1 MYLHAYQ
8 SYLWNRM
15 VSARIQRFGSEKA
28 IAGDYVYVD
37 KTIDDTEGVEEEG
50 LDLSGNDQDEDVVSM
65 DVDVPEEQ
73 KEEAENKALG
83 KSKGGVAKVKIL
95 TEEEA
100 QSTSILDVLMPMP
113 GSEVNFQ
120 EDSWLNKLYLE
131 MLNED
136 GLTPEEINMSKVS

>member
-1 MYLHAYQ
+1 
-8 SYLWNRM
+8 M

-50 LDLSGNDQDEDVVSM
+50 MDLSGNDQDEDVVSM
-65 DVDVPEEQ
+65 DVDVQAPEEE
-73 KEEAENKALG
+73 KEEVENKVLG

-100 QSTSILDVLMPMP
+100 QTTSILDVLMPMP